1 MSADQAHAKTLSEQ
15 VRITRTRLLFSHIPL
30 GTSIAVGLGC
40 LITLLVAYLVDGVI
54 SQQAWIWLGGLVVLS
69 SSHIYRSL
77 RYFRS
82 RDRSNPI
89 WLKRV
94 KLFILVLS
102 TWWGGLLWTMPIQ
115 GHVDVQ
121 ATLVGVL
128 IGLAAC
134 GAFMLTVDR
143 NSARCWLVP
152 MLTSVALYCAVQ
164 ASVLGLF
171 GFITVTGFIGILWLE
186 TGRAH
191 RRMDE
196 LLFLR
201 FTNDRVTSSQAAA
214 LREAEE
220 LNQAKGQ
227 FLATMSHEMRTPLH
241 GILGLSRLIRAEL
254 QSQQAHERMNLLEA
268 SGQHLLGVINDVL
281 DYSRLQ
287 AGRMELSPAAVRL
300 SDLVREVTALAAVNG
315 LDKGLDVTM
324 ACDLPEHY
332 FVEVDGGRLKQILYN
347 LLGNAVKF
355 TERGQV
361 TMRVR
366 EIADAQTGKP
376 QVCLEVEDTGIGIP
390 PHELNRVFD
399 AFHQVDG
406 RYERKTAGSGL
417 GLSIAR
423 ELCLAMGGDLAC
435 DSEAGKGS
443 VFRCVLPLKRVS
455 APAVAQAA
463 PATVDARQAS
473 SAAPRH
479 VQPVEAARASDP
491 VHKDVSMDMHPDIH
505 KDASSQAATV
515 LLVEDNPVNAIVA
528 RTELEQMGLQVAH
541 AENGQLALDWL
552 AEHEAD
558 LVLMDCHMP
567 EMNGFDATRHIRAI
581 ESQRGDVPVPIVALT
596 ASTHQEVQQACLQA
610 GMNDCLSKPFLRGEL
625 LRIVKRH
632 VSDRSRRARRSKLGT
647 GLVIAT

>member
-1 MSADQAHAKTLSEQ
+1 MFADQAHVKTLSEQ
-15 VRITRTRLLFSHIPL
+15 VRVTRTRLLFSHIPL
-30 GTSIAVGLGC
+30 GTTIAVGLGC
-40 LITLLVAYLVDGVI
+40 LITLMVAYLVNGGI
-54 SQQAWIWLGGLVVLS
+54 SQQGWIWLGGLVVLS
-69 SSHIYRSL
+69 FSHIYRSL

-82 RDRSNPI
+82 RDRRNPI

-94 KLFILVLS
+94 KLSILVLS
-102 TWWGGLLWTMPIQ
+102 TWWGGLLWAMPVQ

-121 ATLVGVL
+121 AALVGAL

-143 NSARCWLVP
+143 NSARCWFTP
-152 MLTSVALYCAVQ
+152 MLTSVAVYCTAQV
-164 ASVLGLF
+164 SVLGLF
-171 GFITVTGFIGILWLE
+171 GLITVTGFIGILWLE

-220 LNQAKGQ
+220 LNLAKGQ

-241 GILGLSRLIRAEL
+241 GIMGLSRLIRAEL
-254 QSQQAHERMNLLEA
+254 QSQEAHERMNLLEA

-287 AGRMELSPAAVRL
+287 AGRMELSPAVVCL
-300 SDLVREVTALAAVNG
+300 PDLVREATSLAAVNG

-366 EIADAQTGKP
+366 ETADEQTGAP

-390 PHELNRVFD
+390 PHELSRVFD

-443 VFRCVLPLKRVS
+443 IFRCVLPLKRVS
-455 APAVAQAA
+455 APAAA
-463 PATVDARQAS
+463 PAEPNTLDACQKAG
-473 SAAPRH
+473 ATPCQ
-479 VQPVEAARASDP
+479 VKPL
-491 VHKDVSMDMHPDIH
+491 DVAMAND
-505 KDASSQAATV
+505 QAATV

-581 ESQRGDVPVPIVALT
+581 ESQRGDMPVPIVALT

-632 VSDRSRRARRSKLGT
+632 VSDRRRRARHGKATT
-647 GLVIAT
+647 GLVVAT

>member
-1 MSADQAHAKTLSEQ
+1 MSADQAHVKTLSEQ

-30 GTSIAVGLGC
+30 GTSVAVGLGC
-40 LITLLVAYLVDGVI
+40 LITLMVAYLVEGVI
-54 SQQAWIWLGGLVVLS
+54 GQHALIWLLGLLALS

-77 RYFRS
+77 RFFRS
-82 RDRSNPI
+82 RDRGNPR

-94 KLFILVLS
+94 KVSILVLS
-102 TWWGGLLWTMPIQ
+102 TWWGGLLWAMPIQ

-121 ATLVGVL
+121 AALVGAL

-143 NSARCWLVP
+143 ASARCWFTP
-152 MLTSVALYCAVQ
+152 MLMSVAAYCVAQ
-164 ASVLGLF
+164 GSVLGLF
-171 GFITVTGFIGILWLE
+171 GFINVLGFIAVLWLE

-201 FTNDRVTSSQAAA
+201 FTNDRVTASQAAA

-220 LNQAKGQ
+220 LNLAKGQ

-254 QSQQAHERMNLLEA
+254 QSQEGHERMNLLEA

-287 AGRMELSPAAVRL
+287 AGRMELSCEAVRL
-300 SDLVREVTALAAVNG
+300 PDLVREVTSLAAVNG
-315 LDKGLDVTM
+315 LDKGLNVLMD
-324 ACDLPEHY
+324 CDLPEHY

-355 TERGQV
+355 TACGQV

-366 EIADAQTGKP
+366 EIADTRGGKS
-376 QVCLEVEDTGIGIP
+376 VLSLEVEDTGIGIP
-390 PHELNRVFD
+390 PHELSRVFD

-423 ELCLAMGGDLAC
+423 ELCLAMGGDLTC
-435 DSEAGKGS
+435 DSEVGKGS
-443 VFRCVLPLKRVS
+443 VFRCTLPLTQVP
-455 APAVAQAA
+455 APAVSQPAHESLGTQQA
-463 PATVDARQAS
+463 T
-473 SAAPRH
+473 
-479 VQPVEAARASDP
+479 RASAQQMNP
-491 VHKDVSMDMHPDIH
+491 ADVAVACEVLLQHPG
-505 KDASSQAATV
+505 KGSSKEATPPAATV

-581 ESQRGDVPVPIVALT
+581 ESQRGDAPVPIVALT

-632 VSDRSRRARRSKLGT
+632 VSDRGRRARRRRQAGP
-647 GLVIAT
+647 GLAVAT

>member
-15 VRITRTRLLFSHIPL
+15 VRVTRTRLLFSHIPL
-30 GTSIAVGLGC
+30 GTSVAVGLGC
-40 LITLLVAYLVDGVI
+40 LITLMVAYLVDGVI
-54 SQQAWIWLGGLVVLS
+54 GQHAWIWLGGLVALS

-77 RYFRS
+77 RFFRS
-82 RDRSNPI
+82 RDRGHPG

-94 KLFILVLS
+94 KLSILVLS
-102 TWWGGLLWTMPIQ
+102 TWWGGLLWAMPIQ

-121 ATLVGVL
+121 AALVGAL

-143 NSARCWLVP
+143 ASARCWFTP
-152 MLTSVALYCAVQ
+152 MLISVAAYCAAQ
-164 ASVLGLF
+164 GSVLGLF
-171 GFITVTGFIGILWLE
+171 GFINVAGFIGVLWLE

-201 FTNDRVTSSQAAA
+201 FTNDRVTASQAAA

-254 QSQQAHERMNLLEA
+254 QSQDAHERMNLLEA

-287 AGRMELSPAAVRL
+287 AGRMELSPAAL
-300 SDLVREVTALAAVNG
+300 CLPALVREVTSLAAVNG
-315 LDKGLDVTM
+315 LDKGLDVAM
-324 ACDLPEHY
+324 ACELPDDY
-332 FVEVDGGRLKQILYN
+332 VVEVDGGRLKQILYN

-355 TERGQV
+355 TERGKV

-366 EIADAQTGKP
+366 EMADARAGQR
-376 QVCLEVEDTGIGIP
+376 QISLEVEDTGIGIP
-390 PHELNRVFD
+390 SHELSRVFE

-406 RYERKTAGSGL
+406 RYERRTAGSGL

-423 ELCLAMGGDLAC
+423 ELCLAMGGDLTC

-443 VFRCVLPLKRVS
+443 VFRCVLPLKRVPAPMVCDAEPPAQDAPRAAMAPMHHV
-455 APAVAQAA
+455 APAGAAVVREALSQANGKHMHDG
-463 PATVDARQAS
+463 ATQ
-473 SAAPRH
+473 
-479 VQPVEAARASDP
+479 
-491 VHKDVSMDMHPDIH
+491 
-505 KDASSQAATV
+505 QAATV

-581 ESQRGDVPVPIVALT
+581 ETQRGDVPVPIVALT
-596 ASTHQEVQQACLQA
+596 ASTHQDVQQACLQA

-632 VSDRSRRARRSKLGT
+632 VSDRNRRARQRRTGP
-647 GLVIAT
+647 GLVVAT

>member
-1 MSADQAHAKTLSEQ
+1 MSAD
-15 VRITRTRLLFSHIPL
+15 HIPM
-30 GTSIAVGLGC
+30 GTSVSVGLAA
-40 LITLLVAYLVDGVI
+40 LVTLMVGHLVDGVV
-54 SQQAWIWLGGLVVLS
+54 SRGAWIWLAGLVTLS
-69 SSHIYRSL
+69 AAHVYRSL

-82 RDRSNPI
+82 RDRRNPN
-89 WLKRV
+89 WLRQV
-94 KLFILVLS
+94 KGSILLLS
-102 TWWGGLLWTMPIQ
+102 AWWGALPWAMPVQ
-115 GHVDVQ
+115 AHVDLQ
-121 ATLVGVL
+121 AALVGAI

-143 NSARCWLVP
+143 NSARCWFVP
-152 MLTSVALYCAVQ
+152 MLVSVSVYCAVQ
-164 ASVLGLF
+164 GSVLGLF
-171 GFITVTGFIGILWLE
+171 GLITVTGFNVVLWLE

-191 RRMDE
+191 RRIDE

-201 FTNDRVTSSQAAA
+201 FSNDRLTSSQAAA

-220 LNQAKGQ
+220 LSLAKGQ

-254 QSQQAHERMNLLEA
+254 RSQEAHERMNLLEA

-287 AGRMELSPAAVRL
+287 AGRMELSPSVVCL
-300 SDLVREVTALAAVNG
+300 PDLVREVTSLAAVNG
-315 LDKGLDVTM
+315 LDKGLDVSM
-324 ACDLPEHY
+324 ACALAEDY
-332 FVEVDGGRLKQILYN
+332 YVELDGGRLKQVLYN

-355 TERGQV
+355 TEHGQV
-361 TMRVR
+361 TMRVA
-366 EIADAQTGKP
+366 EFVDPASGQLQLK
-376 QVCLEVEDTGIGIP
+376 LEVEDTGIGIP
-390 PHELNRVFD
+390 PHEVSRVFE

-406 RYERKTAGSGL
+406 RYERRTAGSGL

-423 ELCLAMGGDLAC
+423 ELCLVMGGDLTC
-435 DSEAGKGS
+435 DSKVGKGS
-443 VFRCVLPLKRVS
+443 VFRCVLPLKRVP
-455 APAVAQAA
+455 APAVVPA
-463 PATVDARQAS
+463 PAPNPGAEAQQA
-473 SAAPRH
+473 PCL
-479 VQPVEAARASDP
+479 
-491 VHKDVSMDMHPDIH
+491 
-505 KDASSQAATV
+505 TV

-596 ASTHQEVQQACLQA
+596 ASTQQEVQQACMQA
-610 GMNDCLSKPFLRGEL
+610 GMDDCLSKPFLRGDL
-625 LRIVKRH
+625 LRIVKRY
-632 VSDRSRRARRSKLGT
+632 VSDRGRRSRRSVSRRRL
-647 GLVIAT
+647 LVAS

>member
-1 MSADQAHAKTLSEQ
+1 
-15 VRITRTRLLFSHIPL
+15 
-30 GTSIAVGLGC
+30 
-40 LITLLVAYLVDGVI
+40 
-54 SQQAWIWLGGLVVLS
+54 
-69 SSHIYRSL
+69 
-77 RYFRS
+77 
-82 RDRSNPI
+82 
-89 WLKRV
+89 
-94 KLFILVLS
+94 
-102 TWWGGLLWTMPIQ
+102 MPIQ

-121 ATLVGVL
+121 AALVGAL

-143 NSARCWLVP
+143 NSARCWFTP
-152 MLTSVALYCAVQ
+152 MLVSVAAYCAAQ
-164 ASVLGLF
+164 GSVLGLF
-171 GFITVTGFIGILWLE
+171 GLINVAGFIGVLWIE

-201 FTNDRVTSSQAAA
+201 FTNDRVTASQAAA

-254 QSQQAHERMNLLEA
+254 QSQEAHERMNLLEA
-268 SGQHLLGVINDVL
+268 SGQHLLGVINNVL

-287 AGRMELSPAAVRL
+287 AGRMELSPAVVRL
-300 SDLVREVTALAAVNG
+300 PELVREVTSLAAVNG
-315 LDKGLDVTM
+315 LDKGLDVAM
-324 ACDLPEHY
+324 ACELPDQY
-332 FVEVDGGRLKQILYN
+332 LVEVDGGRLKQILYN

-355 TERGQV
+355 TERGKV

-366 EIADAQTGKP
+366 EIADARTGQP
-376 QVCLEVEDTGIGIP
+376 QVSLEVEDTGIGIP
-390 PHELNRVFD
+390 SHELSRVFD

-406 RYERKTAGSGL
+406 RYERRTAGSGL

-423 ELCLAMGGDLAC
+423 ELCLAMGGDLTC
-435 DSEAGKGS
+435 DSQAGKGS
-443 VFRCVLPLKRVS
+443 VFRCVLPLKRMPASVLS
-455 APAVAQAA
+455 DPSPATQNTPQAAMASAHHVAPAGAA
-463 PATVDARQAS
+463 LAREAVPEAS
-473 SAAPRH
+473 GKHVRDSAA
-479 VQPVEAARASDP
+479 Q
-491 VHKDVSMDMHPDIH
+491 
-505 KDASSQAATV
+505 QAATV

-632 VSDRSRRARRSKLGT
+632 VSDRSRRARRRQAGP
-647 GLVIAT
+647 GLVVAT